1 MRWQLILWWHERA
14 ACAGET
20 WYQCQLSETALL
32 ITCTGLSIKSLSGF
46 IKSMFASLFF
56 GCFFPAAPELQLP
69 FASERI
75 CEDDDDEWQG
85 LLHLAPIS
93 ELPSFPLSICY
104 RKKGW
109 HMPIIFLS
117 LPLHSTP
124 PPPTP
129 LSADTHACCHQCRSQ
144 APSLSLS
151 VFFSHFFFWLS
162 PITRITHHPSPKWQ
176 KQ

>member
-56 GCFFPAAPELQLP
+56 GCFFLQLQSSSCLSP
-69 FASERI
+69 PNAFVKMMMMSDRDFYILPQLVSYPRSPSAFAIGRRVDT
-75 CEDDDDEWQG
+75 C
-85 LLHLAPIS
+85 
-93 ELPSFPLSICY
+93 PSFSSP
-104 RKKGW
+104 
-109 HMPIIFLS
+109 S
-117 LPLHSTP
+117 LCTLH
-124 PPPTP
+124 PPTYS
-129 LSADTHACCHQCRSQ
+129 LVCRHACLLPPMSQ
-144 APSLSLS
+144 PGTITLALC
-151 VFFSHFFFWLS
+151 FFFHFFFDWVPS
-162 PITRITHHPSPKWQ
+162 HGSHHHPSPKWQ

>member
-56 GCFFPAAPELQLP
+56 GCFFLQLQSSSCLSP
-69 FASERI
+69 PNAFVKMMMMSDRDFYILPQLVSYPRSPSAFAIGRRVDT
-75 CEDDDDEWQG
+75 C
-85 LLHLAPIS
+85 
-93 ELPSFPLSICY
+93 PSFS
-104 RKKGW
+104 
-109 HMPIIFLS
+109 
-117 LPLHSTP
+117 
-124 PPPTP
+124 
-129 LSADTHACCHQCRSQ
+129 
-144 APSLSLS
+144 SLSLCTLHPPHLLPCLQTRMPVATNVAARHHHS
-151 VFFSHFFFWLS
+151 RSLFFFPTFFFDWVPS
-162 PITRITHHPSPKWQ
+162 HGSHHHPSPKWQ

>member
-1 MRWQLILWWHERA
+1 MQERHDISVGLTAALWNCSANNMYKGLI
-14 ACAGET
+14 
-20 WYQCQLSETALL
+20 
-32 ITCTGLSIKSLSGF
+32 IKSLSGS
-46 IKSMFASLFF
+46 INSMFALVFFVLFF
-56 GCFFPAAPELQLP
+56 WFCFFPAAPELQLP

-75 CEDDDDEWQG
+75 SEDDDDDEWQG

-124 PPPTP
+124 PTPTP
-129 LSADTHACCHQCRSQ
+129 SSADTHACCHQCRSQ
-144 APSLSLS
+144 APSLSLCGF
-151 VFFSHFFFWLS
+151 FFSTVFWLS
-162 PITRITHHPSPKWQ
+162 PITWITPPT
-176 KQ
+176 